1 MSVDGSLSA
10 IKLTVDLKPTL
21 PGEAERIKQCNGQV
35 HALKDELHVNRVWL
49 PNENSPGLAMT
60 RAFGDF
66 CLKDFGVIAVPEITH
81 RQLTS
86 KDQLIVMGL
95 GKF

>member
-1 MSVDGSLSA
+1 
-10 IKLTVDLKPTL
+10 
-21 PGEAERIKQCNGQV
+21 V
-35 HALKDELHVNRVWL
+35 HRVWL

-60 RAFGDF
+60 RAFGYF

-86 KDQLIVMGL
+86 RDQFIVVATDGV
-95 GKF
+95 KY

>member
-1 MSVDGSLSA
+1 MS
-10 IKLTVDLKPTL
+10 
-21 PGEAERIKQCNGQV
+21 GEAERIKQCKGRV
-35 HALKDELHVNRVWL
+35 HALKDEPHVHRVWL

-60 RAFGDF
+60 RAFGYF

-86 KDQLIVMGL
+86 RDQFIVLATDGVKSSTM
-95 GKF
+95 

>member
-1 MSVDGSLSA
+1 
-10 IKLTVDLKPTL
+10 
-21 PGEAERIKQCNGQV
+21 V
-35 HALKDELHVNRVWL
+35 HRVWL

-66 CLKDFGVIAVPEITH
+66 CLKDFGVIDIPEITH

-86 KDQLIVMGL
+86 RDQFIVVATDGV
-95 GKF
+95 KY